1 MEPTDY
7 DLLSVGSFYLSTLTD
22 RSLNKEIFMAEETN
36 VQGTENTAQEQEKT
50 FTQADVDKM
59 IQSRLD
65 RERKKY
71 PSEEEITAYRTWK
84 DSQQTEQ
91 ERQAKQA
98 KDLADSKAALTALQA
113 EAEQLKRD
121 KYVLSK
127 GLSGEDAE
135 FIAFKAAKM
144 VTDKI
149 TFEQAVDELTAN
161 RKKATFDWTAPA
173 GGGNKETNVNSV
185 MNALIRGGRR

>member
-1 MEPTDY
+1 
-7 DLLSVGSFYLSTLTD
+7 
-22 RSLNKEIFMAEETN
+22 MAEEPN
-36 VQGTENTAQEQEKT
+36 VQGTEITALEQEKT

-91 ERQAKQA
+91 ERQAKRD
-98 KDLADSKAALTALQA
+98 KELADSKSALTAAQA
-113 EAEQLKRD
+113 EIEQMKRD

-127 GLSGEDAE
+127 GLTGDDAE
-135 FIAFKAAKM
+135 FIAFKALKM
-144 VTDKI
+144 VDDKT

-173 GGGNKETNVNSV
+173 GGGTKETDVNSV

>member
-1 MEPTDY
+1 
-7 DLLSVGSFYLSTLTD
+7 
-22 RSLNKEIFMAEETN
+22 MAEEPN
-36 VQGTENTAQEQEKT
+36 VQGTVITAPEQEKT

-71 PSEEEITAYRTWK
+71 PSEGGVTAYRAWK

-98 KDLADSKAALTALQA
+98 KDLADSKAALTASQA
-113 EAEQLKRD
+113 EVEQLRRD

-127 GLSGEDAE
+127 GLTGEDAE
-135 FIAFKAAKM
+135 FIAFKAMKKIN
-144 VTDKI
+144 DKT
-149 TFEQAVDELTAN
+149 TFEQAVDALTAN

-173 GGGNKETNVNSV
+173 GGGAKENTANQQ
-185 MNALIRGGRR
+185 MNALIRGAMK

>member
-1 MEPTDY
+1 
-7 DLLSVGSFYLSTLTD
+7 
-22 RSLNKEIFMAEETN
+22 MAEETN
-36 VQGTENTAQEQEKT
+36 VQGTGNTAIEQEKT

-91 ERQAKQA
+91 ERQAKMN
-98 KDLADSKAALTALQA
+98 KELADSKSALTAAQA
-113 EAEQLKRD
+113 EIEQMKRD

-127 GLSGEDAE
+127 GLTGDDAE
-135 FIAFKAAKM
+135 FIAFKAMKM
-144 VTDKI
+144 VDDKT
-149 TFEQAVDELTAN
+149 TFEQAVDKLTEN
-161 RKKATFDWTAPA
+161 RQKVKFDWTAPA
-173 GGGNKETNVNSV
+173 GGGEKKDNINAA
-185 MNALIRGGRR
+185 MNNLIRGALK

>member
-1 MEPTDY
+1 
-7 DLLSVGSFYLSTLTD
+7 
-22 RSLNKEIFMAEETN
+22 MAEEPN
-36 VQGTENTAQEQEKT
+36 VQGTGITAPEQEKT

-98 KDLADSKAALTALQA
+98 KDLADSKAALTASQA
-113 EAEQLKRD
+113 EVEQLRRD

-127 GLSGEDAE
+127 GLAGENAE
-135 FIAFKAAKM
+135 FIAFKAMKM
-144 VTDKI
+144 VNDKT
-149 TFEQAVDELTAN
+149 TFEQAVDALTAN